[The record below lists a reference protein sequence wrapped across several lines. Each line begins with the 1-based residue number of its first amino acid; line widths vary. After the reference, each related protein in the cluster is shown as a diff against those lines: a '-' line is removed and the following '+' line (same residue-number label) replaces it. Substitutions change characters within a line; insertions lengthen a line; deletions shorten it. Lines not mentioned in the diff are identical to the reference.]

1 MAVVV
6 ADVWLMGQ
14 QLGESASWR
23 MHAAGTREA
32 VESSM
37 RDRLLERFLALV
49 CVGTEARAG
58 LMDDRGAGCSCR

>member
-1 MAVVV
+1 MAVIV

-14 QLGESASWR
+14 ELGEAASWR
-23 MHAAGTREA
+23 MHAAGTCEA